1 MKKKNWSSLML
12 FNNSHPDCRKLNV
25 KSINE
30 GVALDLH
37 QFKWSKNVGSLPMEY
52 NFLVGEYQN
61 IENAK
66 ALHYTNGLLEDL
78 CIT

>member
-1 MKKKNWSSLML
+1 ML

-37 QFKWSKNVGSLPMEY
+37 QFKWSKNVGSLPM
-52 NFLVGEYQN
+52 N
-61 IENAK
+61 I
-66 ALHYTNGLLEDL
+66 
-78 CIT
+78 IFS